1 MSTSGG
7 LGFTNNGK
15 KRVSQH
21 VSPPEHCGLS
31 PEDVKAMS
39 KHGVLAGRH
48 GMLVT
53 KIAHLICS
61 PQGNG
66 TMTIETAR
74 ANLVFFVFFSQ

>member
-1 MSTSGG
+1 MAKK
-7 LGFTNNGK
+7 GFHSMFHLLNI
-15 KRVSQH
+15 V
-21 VSPPEHCGLS
+21 GLS

-74 ANLVFFVFFSQ
+74 ANLVFFS